1 VKAAATLCANIRRVR
16 LGLGWSQ
23 EATAEKAGLAVR
35 HLQDIE
41 GGRRP
46 GIRLATIERLAK
58 AFRVEVW
65 ELFQPGRYPE
75 SKRQRGKSA
84 LKIKR

>member
-1 VKAAATLCANIRRVR
+1 MKAAATLCINIRRVR
-16 LGLGWSQ
+16 LGHGWSQ
-23 EATAEKAGLAVR
+23 EATAEKTGLSAR

-58 AFRVEVW
+58 VFGVQVW
-65 ELFQPGRYPE
+65 QLLQPGRFPE
-75 SKRQRGKSA
+75 AKRQRGKSGH
-84 LKIKR
+84 KINH